1 MSGEPLLIV
10 DDNPT
15 NLKLIRVL
23 LSAEGY
29 EVRTAADAGEA
40 LKVLKTFHPRLI
52 LMDVQLPNIDGLTL
66 TRQLKGSPET
76 KDITI
81 IALTAY
87 AMKGDDAQAYASGC
101 SGYIS
106 KPIDTRNFPDEIAK
120 YLQPP
125 YQSTGQAT
133 PQGNRA

>member
-1 MSGEPLLIV
+1 MSGEPVLIV

-29 EVRTAADAGEA
+29 EVRTAVNAKEVFQILDE
-40 LKVLKTFHPRLI
+40 FHPRLI
-52 LMDVQLPNIDGLTL
+52 LMDIQLPDIDGLTL
-66 TRQLKGSPET
+66 TRQLKNDPRT
-76 KDITI
+76 RDITI

-133 PQGNRA
+133 GDCA